1 MVLDATKDDSQK
13 QRLERELETVGIRL
27 NEEPPNVRITKTTGG
42 GVKINRTMVLTY
54 LDDRVIEN
62 ILREY
67 KIFNAD
73 VVIREDVTADQFID
87 VLEGNRKMYAACI
100 LITKLICYLW
110 LSLTNML
117 ASRMPAWCH
126 EDKS

>member
-27 NEEPPNVRITKTTGG
+27 NEEPPNLRITKTAGG
-42 GVKINRTMVLTY
+42 GVKINRTMALTY

-73 VVIREDVTADQFID
+73 VVVREDVTADQFID
-87 VLEGNRKMYAACI
+87 VLEGNRKYVRCVYTYNKIDMLSMAQLDEYARKSHACVV
-100 LITKLICYLW
+100 
-110 LSLTNML
+110 S
-117 ASRMPAWCH
+117 
-126 EDKS
+126 